1 MGICVFFLVRVVFKK
16 MQKLSAGH
24 LPQHRLGNRVGLSVV
39 VDVHV
44 HPVHHIEMRI
54 GKQFFHRCVFD
65 LWRNLA
71 GHELGVVGVFGET
84 LYICHRRG
92 WFLRRSAIQVGVLVA
107 FLIWRTNQPCKGC
120 QAFVA
125 ICCVST
131 LQI

>member
-54 GKQFFHRCVFD
+54 GKQFFHRCVFH

-71 GHELGVVGVFGET
+71 GHELGEVGVLGEA
-84 LYICHRRG
+84 LNICHQRG

-107 FLIWRTNQPCKGC
+107 FLI
-120 QAFVA
+120 
-125 ICCVST
+125 
-131 LQI
+131 